1 MPRRTLEIRRSQST
15 SSAPEVVYDLII
27 NPMTWP
33 DWQSEIV
40 SVENRGP
47 LITGEVARG
56 EADLLGFQVHGH
68 STATDVGLTRF
79 EEDVVVGV
87 RMRICYEVRPDKRG
101 SLVTHSLI
109 ADLPGGVCGSVLTLF
124 LRWRLRRLQR
134 TALAGLA
141 RQSEAISP

>member
-1 MPRRTLEIRRSQST
+1 
-15 SSAPEVVYDLII
+15 
-27 NPMTWP
+27 MTWP

-47 LITGEVARG
+47 LTTIGEVARG

-68 STATDVGLTRF
+68 STATDVGPARF

-87 RMRICYEVRPDKRG
+87 RMRICYEVRPDERG
-101 SLVTHSLI
+101 CLVTHSLI